1 MTARPLPSCANAC
14 HCCCFLN
21 SVQSNLIHTAR
32 GNSVKCLAGQLYEDL
47 CICFSS
53 LSVKAHFLLGL
64 CVLNTFI
71 LIPAGSKAE
80 DGVRRAYA
88 PIPKPSTPR
97 HVKTY
102 TERLKELRS
111 NRRYASP
118 IIPRQHVMDSSKFC
132 VCRPHGH
139 HASPSTPM
147 SWIRVSSVCVDLM
160 VTTPVQLPPCCGLG
174 SVLCV

>member
-1 MTARPLPSCANAC
+1 MLNA
-14 HCCCFLN
+14 
-21 SVQSNLIHTAR
+21 
-32 GNSVKCLAGQLYEDL
+32 
-47 CICFSS
+47 
-53 LSVKAHFLLGL
+53 
-64 CVLNTFI
+64 FI
-71 LIPAGSKAE
+71 LIPAGSKTE

-88 PIPKPSTPR
+88 PISKPSTPR

-132 VCRPHGH
+132 
-139 HASPSTPM
+139 A
-147 SWIRVSSVCVDLM
+147 DLL
-160 VTTPVQLPPCCGLG
+160 VTTPVQLPPCRGLG